1 MFGNGYGMPNMQ
13 MLGMMGMPYNMP
25 NMAMMQGMPMQG
37 MPMQGMPMQGMP
49 MQGMNMNNMNNM
61 QNMQNMM
68 DGMMGNP
75 NMNVN
80 MPGMN
85 IGGNENWLQGYNQ
98 NSQGQGNN
106 TSSSS
111 SKNKLNCIFSTT
123 SGQNLSIL
131 IEYGKTVH
139 ELIKI
144 YFMRVEKPELI
155 NEKDKICFVYNAG
168 QIDCNCQDKVENYF
182 KFNSNPRIMVNDI
195 HNLIGA

>member
-1 MFGNGYGMPNMQ
+1 MFGNVYGMPNYQ
-13 MLGMMGMPYNMP
+13 MGGMMGMPFGNMNYQ
-25 NMAMMQGMPMQG
+25 NM
-37 MPMQGMPMQGMP
+37 GMP
-49 MQGMNMNNMNNM
+49 MQGMNMNMNP
-61 QNMQNMM
+61 NMM
-68 DGMMGNP
+68 AGMMGIP
-75 NMNVN
+75 NMNMN

-85 IGGNENWLQGYNQ
+85 MGGNENWLQGYNQ
-98 NSQGQGNN
+98 NNQNQGNN
-106 TSSSS
+106 GSSSG
-111 SKNKLNCIFSTT
+111 NKLNCIFVTT
-123 SGQNLSIL
+123 SGKNLSIL

-168 QIDCNCQDKVENYF
+168 QIDFNCQDKVENYF